1 MSTQKFET
9 FSYTPIELAASMTG
23 TVNDS
28 LVYLYR
34 QGYIKKADYENLS
47 ATLAVYPMPNRR
59 GFGQKL
65 LERFFG
71 QDETESAFVFPIVEI
86 DPVIKGSVTKDKK
99 PTLNVVEGDFG
110 KDKKE
115 D

>member
-1 MSTQKFET
+1 MKHEL
-9 FSYTPIELAASMTG
+9 FSYTPIELAASMTA
-23 TVNDS
+23 TVNDT
-28 LVYLYR
+28 LTHLYR
-34 QGYIKKADYENLS
+34 HEYITEEEYEHLS
-47 ATLAVYPMPNRR
+47 NTLAVYPMPNRK

-71 QDETESAFVFPIVEI
+71 PDETESAYVFPIVEI
-86 DPVIKGSVTKDKK
+86 DPVYKRESKHKREPV
-99 PTLNVVEGDFG
+99 LNVVEGDFG